1 MKRRELIQQFV
12 PSSPFVR
19 LLGLSLVDVGTD
31 RAVVRLP
38 FREDLVTIADVVHGG
53 AVAALIDM
61 AAVSAAW
68 ADDAEPESME
78 GATVS
83 LDVSYVAAA
92 RGKDLSAVGVVSKRG
107 RSLVFVDVRV
117 TEPDERLVATGT
129 AVVTLGS

>member
-1 MKRRELIQQFV
+1 VKRRELIQQFV

-19 LLGLSLVDVGTD
+19 LLGIELAEVGTD

-53 AVAALIDM
+53 ALAALIDM
-61 AAVSAAW
+61 AAVGAAW
-68 ADDAEPESME
+68 ADDAEPQSMD

-92 RGKDLSAVGVVSKRG
+92 RGKDLTAVGVVSKRG
-107 RSLVFVDVRV
+107 RTLVFVDVRV
-117 TEPDERLVATGT
+117 SEPDDRLVATGS

>member
-1 MKRRELIQQFV
+1 MKRRELLTQFV

-19 LLGLSLVDVGTD
+19 LLGLEVVDVGTD
-31 RAVVRLP
+31 RAVVALP

-53 AVAALIDM
+53 ALASLIDM

-68 ADDAEPESME
+68 ADDAEPSSMD

-92 RGKDLSAVGVVSKRG
+92 RGKNLTAVAVVSKRG

-117 TEPDERLVATGT
+117 TEPDDRLVATGS

>member
-1 MKRRELIQQFV
+1 MKRRELLTQFV

-19 LLGLSLVDVGTD
+19 LLGIELVDVGTD

-38 FREDLVTIADVVHGG
+38 FHEDLVTIADVVHGG
-53 AVAALIDM
+53 ALAALIDM

-68 ADDAEPESME
+68 ADDAEPTSME

-92 RGKDLSAVGVVSKRG
+92 RGKDLTAVGIVSKRG
-107 RSLVFVDVRV
+107 RTLVFVDVRV
-117 TEPDERLVATGT
+117 TEPDERLVATGS
-129 AVVTLGS
+129 AVVALGS

>member
-19 LLGLSLVDVGTD
+19 LLGIELAEVGTD

-53 AVAALIDM
+53 ALAALIDM
-61 AAVSAAW
+61 AAVGAAW
-68 ADDAEPESME
+68 ADDAEPQSMD

-92 RGKDLSAVGVVSKRG
+92 RGRTSR
-107 RSLVFVDVRV
+107 
-117 TEPDERLVATGT
+117 PW
-129 AVVTLGS
+129 GS

>member
-1 MKRRELIQQFV
+1 MKRRELLAQFL

-19 LLGLSLVDVGTD
+19 LLGIELAEVGTD

-53 AVAALIDM
+53 ALASLIDM

-68 ADDAEPESME
+68 ADDEEPSSME

-83 LDVSYVAAA
+83 LDVFTWPQPA
-92 RGKDLSAVGVVSKRG
+92 G
-107 RSLVFVDVRV
+107 RTSR
-117 TEPDERLVATGT
+117 PW
-129 AVVTLGS
+129 GS

>member
-1 MKRRELIQQFV
+1 MKRRELLTQFV

-19 LLGLSLVDVGTD
+19 LLGIELAEVGTN

-53 AVAALIDM
+53 ALASLIDM

-68 ADDAEPESME
+68 ADDAQPTSME

-92 RGKDLSAVGVVSKRG
+92 RGKDLTAVGVVSKRG
-107 RSLVFVDVRV
+107 RTLVFVDVRV
-117 TEPDERLVATGT
+117 TEPDERLVATGS
-129 AVVTLGS
+129 AVVALGP

>member
-1 MKRRELIQQFV
+1 MKRRELLTQFV
-12 PSSPFVR
+12 PNSPFVR
-19 LLGLSLVDVGTD
+19 LLGIELVDVGTD
-31 RAVVRLP
+31 RATVRLP

-53 AVAALIDM
+53 ALASLIDM

-68 ADDAEPESME
+68 ADDAEPTSME

-92 RGKDLSAVGVVSKRG
+92 RGKDLTAVGVVSKRG

-117 TEPDERLVATGT
+117 TEPDDRLVATGA
-129 AVVTLGS
+129 AVVALGS

>member
-19 LLGLSLVDVGTD
+19 LLGIELVDVGTD

-53 AVAALIDM
+53 ALASLIDM
-61 AAVSAAW
+61 AAVSVAW
-68 ADDAEPESME
+68 ADDAEPSSME

-92 RGKDLSAVGVVSKRG
+92 RGKDLTAVGVVSKRG

-117 TEPDERLVATGT
+117 TEPDERLVATGS
-129 AVVTLGS
+129 AVVALGS

>member
-1 MKRRELIQQFV
+1 VKRRELLTQFV

-19 LLGLSLVDVGTD
+19 LLGIELVDVGTD

-38 FREDLVTIADVVHGG
+38 FGEDLVTIADVVHGG
-53 AVAALIDM
+53 ALASLIDM

-68 ADDAEPESME
+68 ADDAEPTSME

-92 RGKDLSAVGVVSKRG
+92 RGKDLTAVGVVSKRG
-107 RSLVFVDVRV
+107 RTLVFVDVRV
-117 TEPDERLVATGT
+117 TEPDERLVATGS
-129 AVVTLGS
+129 AVVALGA

>member
-1 MKRRELIQQFV
+1 MKRRELLAQFV
-12 PSSPFVR
+12 PNSPFVR
-19 LLGLSLVDVGTD
+19 LLGIELVDVGTD

-53 AVAALIDM
+53 ALASLIDM

-68 ADDAEPESME
+68 ADDAQPTSME

-92 RGKDLSAVGVVSKRG
+92 RGKDLTAVGVVSKRG
-107 RSLVFVDVRV
+107 RTLVFVDVRV
-117 TEPDERLVATGT
+117 TEPDERLVATGS
-129 AVVTLGS
+129 AVVALGS

>member
-1 MKRRELIQQFV
+1 VKRRELIQQFV

-19 LLGLSLVDVGTD
+19 LLGIELVDVGTD
-31 RAVVRLP
+31 RAVVALP
-38 FREDLVTIADVVHGG
+38 FREELVTIADVVHGG
-53 AVAALIDM
+53 ALAALIDM
-61 AAVSAAW
+61 AAVGAAW
-68 ADDAEPESME
+68 ADDAEPSSMD

-92 RGKDLSAVGVVSKRG
+92 RGKDLTAVGVVSKRG

-117 TEPDERLVATGT
+117 TEPDDRLVATGS

>member
-1 MKRRELIQQFV
+1 MKRRELIAQFV

-19 LLGLSLVDVGTD
+19 LLGIELVEVGTD

-38 FREDLVTIADVVHGG
+38 FRPELTTIADVVHGG
-53 AVAALIDM
+53 ALASLIDM

-68 ADDAEPESME
+68 ADDAEPESVE

-83 LDVSYVAAA
+83 LNVSYVAAA
-92 RGKDLSAVGVVSKRG
+92 RGQELTAIGTVSKRG

-117 TEPDERLVATGT
+117 TEPDGRLVATGA
-129 AVVTLGS
+129 AVVRLGV

>member
-1 MKRRELIQQFV
+1 MKRRELLTHFV

-19 LLGLSLVDVGTD
+19 LLGIELLDVGTD

-38 FREDLVTIADVVHGG
+38 FRDDLVTIADVVHGG
-53 AVAALIDM
+53 ALASLIDM

-68 ADDAEPESME
+68 ADDAEPSSME

-92 RGKDLSAVGVVSKRG
+92 RGKDLTAVGVVSKRG
-107 RSLVFVDVRV
+107 RNLVFVDVRV
-117 TEPDERLVATGT
+117 TEPGDRLVATGS

>member
-1 MKRRELIQQFV
+1 VKRRELLTQFV

-19 LLGLSLVDVGTD
+19 LLGIELVDVGTD

-53 AVAALIDM
+53 ALASLIDM

-68 ADDAEPESME
+68 ADDAEPTSME

-92 RGKDLSAVGVVSKRG
+92 RGKDLTAVGVVSKRG
-107 RSLVFVDVRV
+107 RTLVFVDVRV
-117 TEPDERLVATGT
+117 TEPDERLVATGS
-129 AVVTLGS
+129 AVVALGP

>member
-1 MKRRELIQQFV
+1 MKRRELLEQFV
-12 PSSPFVR
+12 PGSPFVR
-19 LLGLSLVDVGTD
+19 LLGIELAEVGTD

-53 AVAALIDM
+53 ALASLIDM

-68 ADDAEPESME
+68 AEDAEPQSME

-92 RGKDLSAVGVVSKRG
+92 RGKDLTAVGSVSKRG
-107 RSLVFVDVRV
+107 RTLVFVDVRV
-117 TEPDERLVATGT
+117 TEPDERLVATGS
-129 AVVTLGS
+129 AVVALGS

>member
-1 MKRRELIQQFV
+1 VKRRELLTQFV

-19 LLGLSLVDVGTD
+19 LLGIELVEVGTD

-53 AVAALIDM
+53 ALASLIDM

-68 ADDAEPESME
+68 ADDAQPTSME

-92 RGKDLSAVGVVSKRG
+92 RGKDLTAVGVVSKRG
-107 RSLVFVDVRV
+107 RTLVFVDVRV
-117 TEPDERLVATGT
+117 TEPDERLVATGS
-129 AVVTLGS
+129 AVVALGS

>member
-1 MKRRELIQQFV
+1 MKRRELLTQFV

-19 LLGLSLVDVGTD
+19 LLGIELAEVGTD

-53 AVAALIDM
+53 ALASLIDM

-68 ADDAEPESME
+68 ADDAQPTSMD

-92 RGKDLSAVGVVSKRG
+92 RGKDLTAVGVVSKRG
-107 RSLVFVDVRV
+107 RTLVFVDVRV
-117 TEPDERLVATGT
+117 TEPDERLVATGS
-129 AVVTLGS
+129 AVVALGS

>member
-1 MKRRELIQQFV
+1 VKRRELLTQFV

-19 LLGLSLVDVGTD
+19 LLGIELVDVGTD

-53 AVAALIDM
+53 ALASLIDM

-68 ADDAEPESME
+68 ADDAEPTSME

-92 RGKDLSAVGVVSKRG
+92 RGKDLTAVGVVSKRG
-107 RSLVFVDVRV
+107 RTLVFVDVRV

-129 AVVTLGS
+129 AVVALGA

>member
-1 MKRRELIQQFV
+1 MKRRELIAQFV

-19 LLGLSLVDVGTD
+19 LLGIELASVGVD
-31 RAVVRLP
+31 RAEVRLP

-53 AVAALIDM
+53 VLASLIDM

-68 ADDAEPESME
+68 ADDAEPETME

-92 RGKDLSAVGVVSKRG
+92 RGKDLTAIGVVSKRG
-107 RSLVFVDVRV
+107 RSLVFADVRV
-117 TEPDERLVATGT
+117 SEPDGRLVATGS

>member
-1 MKRRELIQQFV
+1 VKRRELLEQFV

-19 LLGLSLVDVGTD
+19 LLGIELAEVGTD

-53 AVAALIDM
+53 ALASLIDM

-68 ADDAEPESME
+68 ADDAEPQSME

-92 RGKDLSAVGVVSKRG
+92 RGKDLTAVGVVSKRG

-117 TEPDERLVATGT
+117 TEPDERLVATGS
-129 AVVTLGS
+129 AVVALGS

>member
-1 MKRRELIQQFV
+1 MKRRELLTQFV

-19 LLGLSLVDVGTD
+19 LLGIELVDVGTD

-53 AVAALIDM
+53 ALASLIDM

-68 ADDAEPESME
+68 ADDAEPSSME

-92 RGKDLSAVGVVSKRG
+92 RGQDLTAVGVVSKRG
-107 RSLVFVDVRV
+107 RNLVFVDVRV
-117 TEPDERLVATGT
+117 TEPDERLVATGS
-129 AVVTLGS
+129 AVVALGS

>member
-1 MKRRELIQQFV
+1 MKRRELLAQFV

-19 LLGLSLVDVGTD
+19 LLGIELVDVGTD

-53 AVAALIDM
+53 ALAALIDM

-68 ADDAEPESME
+68 ADDAEPSSME

-92 RGKDLSAVGVVSKRG
+92 RGKDLTAVGVVSKRG
-107 RSLVFVDVRV
+107 RNLVFVDVRV
-117 TEPDERLVATGT
+117 TEPDERLVATGS
-129 AVVTLGS
+129 AVVALGS

>member
-1 MKRRELIQQFV
+1 VKRRELLGQFV
-12 PSSPFVR
+12 PHSPFVR
-19 LLGLSLVDVGTD
+19 LLGIELVSVGDD

-53 AVAALIDM
+53 ALASLIDM

-68 ADDAEPESME
+68 ASDEEPTSAE

-92 RGKDLSAVGVVSKRG
+92 RAQDLTAVGVVSKRG
-107 RSLVFVDVRV
+107 RNLVFVDVRV
-117 TEPDERLVATGT
+117 TEPDERLVATGS
-129 AVVTLGS
+129 AVVALGG

>member
-1 MKRRELIQQFV
+1 MKRRELLTQFV

-19 LLGLSLVDVGTD
+19 LLGIELAEVGTD

-53 AVAALIDM
+53 ALASLIDM

-68 ADDAEPESME
+68 ADDAQPTSME

-92 RGKDLSAVGVVSKRG
+92 RGKDLTAVGVVSKRG
-107 RSLVFVDVRV
+107 RTLVFVDVRV
-117 TEPDERLVATGT
+117 TEPDERLVATGS
-129 AVVTLGS
+129 AVVALGS